1 MREMDGLRKGREI
14 IGLPVVSLAT
24 GKELGLVEDLLWDH
38 QGRRITHL
46 VIGEKGISKESRW
59 VSFHDILGIGDDA
72 VTVAGDSLPDGV
84 QDPEVDTRASRLTG
98 LPVLT
103 AGGNN
108 VGTIEDV
115 VFASE
120 DGRLLGYEIS
130 SGLVGDLVS
139 GRDVLAPDTVITW
152 GEEAVIVND
161 YQDSRRENDAVSD
174 LQE

>member
-1 MREMDGLRKGREI
+1 MRKGREI

-46 VIGEKGISKESRW
+46 VISEKGISKGPRL

-72 VTVAGDSLPDGV
+72 VTVAGDSLPQGV
-84 QDPEVDTRASRLTG
+84 QDPEVDTRTSRLAG

-108 VGTIEDV
+108 VGTIEDI
-115 VFASE
+115 VFASG
-120 DGRLLGYEIS
+120 DGTLLGYEIS

-139 GRDVLAPDTVITW
+139 GRDVLTPDTVITW
-152 GEEAVIVND
+152 GEEAVIVSNT
-161 YQDSRRENDAVSD
+161 QDSRGESDAVSD